1 MNSYFEQSGFY
12 GSHGQTGA
20 EQAYRFPLGLGVNPY
35 GPPTNGGRPGVQE
48 SPYDAAAAAAAASCK
63 LYEQQYKIDCGTK
76 DQNGYSSSVKDQNSI
91 SSWAA
96 AAAAAAAAAGA
107 AQGMRSDGGHAR
119 YSSGVPVGVT
129 PNGEAAV
136 SAITPRSLSGSGGSG
151 NPWSPCSLNQ
161 TVTGTGIPGS
171 QHGVVHSQHPQIGQ
185 QQSPQSQSSAH
196 TFYPWMAIAGESFN
210 HLSLEKNLF
219 HSLAHVPC
227 LILQFIQFPSSI
239 IIKTNFNFWISTYCS
254 NCQIFQWNRTV
265 AEFYELG

>member
-35 GPPTNGGRPGVQE
+35 GPPSNGGRPGVQE

-76 DQNGYSSSVKDQNSI
+76 DQNGYSTSVKDQNSI

-119 YSSGVPVGVT
+119 YGSGVPVGVT
-129 PNGEAAV
+129 PNGDGAV
-136 SAITPRSLSGSGGSG
+136 SAITPRSLSGSGGTG

-161 TVTGTGIPGS
+161 SVPGTGIPGS

-196 TFYPWMAIAGESFN
+196 TFYPWMAIAGELHN
-210 HLSLEKNLF
+210 HLFVRISFGYPPVFPALSWNRCRYRFSETDLQNIINSTPETRNKTHWLNGNLF
-219 HSLAHVPC
+219 EV
-227 LILQFIQFPSSI
+227 
-239 IIKTNFNFWISTYCS
+239 
-254 NCQIFQWNRTV
+254 
-265 AEFYELG
+265 